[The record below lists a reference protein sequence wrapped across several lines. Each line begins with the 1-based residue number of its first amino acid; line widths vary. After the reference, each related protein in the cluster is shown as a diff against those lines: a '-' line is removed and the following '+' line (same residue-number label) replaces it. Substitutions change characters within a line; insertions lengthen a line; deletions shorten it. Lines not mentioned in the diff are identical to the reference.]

1 MEVANID
8 VPKEKIKAFCG
19 KWNISEL
26 SLFGSVL
33 RDDFRPDSD
42 IDVLLVFG
50 PGGGQTFENFLE
62 IREEL
67 SEIFHGRRVD
77 IAEKRYLRNPYRRY
91 EILTNR
97 EIVYA
102 A

>member
-1 MEVANID
+1 MQVANID
-8 VPKEKIKAFCG
+8 VSKEKIESFCR
-19 KWNISEL
+19 KWSIKEL

-33 RDDFRPDSD
+33 RGDFRADSD

-62 IREEL
+62 LREEL

-91 EILTNR
+91 EILINR